1 MAIDKKRIAAQ
12 LAEAAQLLALVGA
25 DPYRIRAY
33 EQAAAA
39 IEAYQGD
46 VLALLYQDRL
56 TEIRGIGKGLA
67 AELATL
73 KTHDQLAILEH
84 LQARVPE
91 GVRELFRVSGL
102 GVKKIAALW
111 QSGITDLAALLAA
124 VEDGRVAAIKGF
136 GAKSAAAIGQAALF
150 ALAAQQQMR
159 LDVAEAIAA
168 ELTTTLR
175 AALPGAQVAVAGSLR
190 RACPV
195 VDDIRLVV
203 TGASHTEVR
212 AALAA
217 TGDAPRVTGRY
228 HGRPFEAIVVAP
240 EAYGAALAIWTGN
253 SDYVQALITR
263 AADQGY
269 TLREDGLFAGDRRL
283 ATPSEAELLGYLDL
297 PLTPPERREAA
308 QPEVIEDLVTLL
320 DIRGLIH
327 VHTDWSD
334 GAVSLR
340 SMVAAAQ
347 TRGYRYLATAD
358 HSRTSAYA
366 NGLSVERVLA
376 QAEEIEAVRQELAS
390 GFELLHGMEVDI
402 LPDGSLDY
410 PEELLAQLDYTVVS
424 VHQHFGLSRLQQT
437 GRIVRAVQ
445 HPKARILGHP
455 TGRLLLRRPGYEVDL
470 DAVIAACA
478 EAGTVLE
485 LNANP
490 HRLDLDWE
498 WVARAKAAGCR
509 FAINPDAHTI
519 QGCDDV
525 RYGVLQAR
533 KAGLRVADV
542 VNSAPTA
549 RAFLQRLKR

>member
-1 MAIDKKRIAAQ
+1 MAIDKKQIAAQ
-12 LAEAAQLLALVGA
+12 LAEAARLLVLLGE
-25 DPYRIRAY
+25 DPYRARAF

-46 VLALLYQDRL
+46 VLLLLYEDRL

-67 AELATL
+67 AELAAL
-73 KTHDQLAILEH
+73 KTDDQLAILDH

-91 GVRELFRVSGL
+91 GVRDLFQVSGL

-111 QSGITDLAALLAA
+111 QSGITDLTALLAA

-136 GAKSAAAIGQAALF
+136 GAKSAAAIGQAARF
-150 ALAAQQQMR
+150 ALTAQQQMR

-168 ELTTTLR
+168 ELTAALR
-175 AALPGAQVAVAGSLR
+175 AALSEAQVAVAGSLR

-203 TGASHTEVR
+203 TRASHTEVR

-217 TGDAPRVTGRY
+217 TGDAPIVTGRY
-228 HGRPFEAIVVAP
+228 HGRPFEAIVIDP
-240 EAYGAALAIWTGN
+240 EAYGAALAMWTGN
-253 SDYVQALITR
+253 SDYRQALVER
-263 AADQGY
+263 AGSLGY
-269 TLREDGLFAGDRRL
+269 TLRDDSLFEGDRRL
-283 ATPSEAELLGYLDL
+283 ATPSEGELLLYLNL
-297 PLTPPERREAA
+297 PLLPPERREAA
-308 QPEVIEDLVTLL
+308 QPEVIEDLVTLS
-320 DIRGLIH
+320 DIRGLVH

-347 TRGYRYLATAD
+347 ARGYRYLATAD
-358 HSRTSAYA
+358 HSRSSAYA

-376 QAEEIEAVRQELAS
+376 QAEEIEAVRHELDS

-424 VHQHFGLSRLQQT
+424 VHQSFRLSRRQQT
-437 GRIVRAVQ
+437 ERIVRAVQ
-445 HPKARILGHP
+445 HPKAKILGHA

-478 EAGTVLE
+478 DAGTVLE
-485 LNANP
+485 LNGNP

-525 RYGVLQAR
+525 RYGVMQAR

-549 RAFLQRLKR
+549 SAFLQQLKR